1 MMNAENNFPTYTILA
16 GSNGAGKSTL
26 RSFMNLTDKVID
38 PDLIARVNKMN
49 EFEAGRFAVNEIRN
63 CFKNKESFVQ
73 ETTLASSLSSNIDL
87 AKLQGYKIE
96 LIYIAIDSP
105 ERAISNIQDRVLKG
119 LHNIPEDIVRKRF
132 PKTYKNLI
140 SVSERV
146 DNVFVFDNSNNN
158 YLKVLCVEDRTLLYK
173 NENTPKWLNTTINKV
188 AENATKPKGKE
199 ILKVN
204 KKELGMLEALKAEN
218 SKIKFKTNPYEA
230 DKATTSIIAQ
240 NSTIKLFNNFL
251 NKYRGMER

>member
-1 MMNAENNFPTYTILA
+1 MMNAKNDFPTYTILA
-16 GSNGAGKSTL
+16 GSNGAGKSTY
-26 RSFMNLTDKVID
+26 RAFMHITDTTID
-38 PDLIARVNKMN
+38 PDLIARVNKIN
-49 EFEAGRFAVNEIRN
+49 EFEAGRLAVNEIRN

-73 ETTLASSLSSNIDL
+73 ETTLSSSMNSNIDL
-87 AKLQGYKIE
+87 AKLQGYKIN
-96 LIYIAIDSP
+96 LIYVAIDNP
-105 ERAISNIQDRVLKG
+105 ERAISNIKIRVKKG
-119 LHNIPEDIVRKRF
+119 LHDIPEETVKRRF

-146 DNVFVFDNSNNN
+146 DNVIVVDNSNNLYN
-158 YLKVLCVEDRTLLYK
+158 NILHIKDRQVIYR
-173 NENTPKWLNTTINKV
+173 NENTPRWLNTTIDKV
-188 AENATKPKGKE
+188 IENATKPKGKE